1 MPYLTYIEFQDF
13 GYEIDEVEFNT
24 LLPRASDVLNNA
36 TRSFYEFNDID
47 KDVDFRRKRFK
58 KAIASQ
64 IKYFS
69 DMGATSSHDLN
80 DPGHVQIGR
89 TSVSTGGRNSN
100 SNDDKQD
107 KLVSEDALMYLRDTG
122 LLYRGIGVRS

>member
-1 MPYLTYIEFQDF
+1 MPYLTYAEFQEF
-13 GYEIDEVEFNT
+13 GYGIDEGEFNK
-24 LLPRASDVLNNA
+24 LLPRASDVLNNV

-69 DMGATSSHDLN
+69 DMGATSSHGIN

-89 TSVSTGGRNSN
+89 TSISKGGRNSGG
-100 SNDDKQD
+100 QD
-107 KLVSEDALMYLRDTG
+107 ERKNNLVSDDVYIYLSGTG